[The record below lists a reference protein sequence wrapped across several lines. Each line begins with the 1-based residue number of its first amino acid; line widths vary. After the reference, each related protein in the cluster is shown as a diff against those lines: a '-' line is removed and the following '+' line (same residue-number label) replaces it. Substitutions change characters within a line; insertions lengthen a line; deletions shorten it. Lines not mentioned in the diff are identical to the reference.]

1 MGTCEGRKVNP
12 FYKAVHC
19 ALAANIGLVS
29 SVSIECQCVNPE
41 VAGSNPA
48 LVNVSKM
55 YPVSFPCGLLHDIYR
70 KKLYPLMV
78 HPLTASSQV
87 VS

>member
-1 MGTCEGRKVNP
+1 MRLPNKDIDKNRET
-12 FYKAVHC
+12 
-19 ALAANIGLVS
+19 ANIGLVS
-29 SVSIECQCVNPE
+29 SVGRALHVNPN

-48 LVNVSKM
+48 LVNVLCSSTFFQKM

-70 KKLYPLMV
+70 TKSYSV
-78 HPLTASSQV
+78 TASSQV